1 MQRSLFLL
9 AGMARLLGQWQLAL
23 PGSLPAACQ
32 VVASFLALVAQAR
45 PGDHFPFHCGPVS
58 PAEKVQAQF
67 FQCRLQSCPIH
78 AICNL
83 CVVLCSTPVKLR
95 RSDCG

>member
-23 PGSLPAACQ
+23 PGSLPAARQ

-45 PGDHFPFHCGPVS
+45 PGDRFPFHCGPVS
-58 PAEKVQAQF
+58 PAEKVQTHF
-67 FQCRLQSCPIH
+67 LQCSCKAVLFMRS
-78 AICNL
+78 AIF
-83 CVVLCSTPVKLR
+83 VLNCAALL
-95 RSDCG
+95 

>member
-1 MQRSLFLL
+1 MQRSLFWL

-23 PGSLPAACQ
+23 PGSLPAARQ

-67 FQCRLQSCPIH
+67 QCRLQTCPIH